1 MDTVYGV
8 GESEYTFLRNEE
20 AKVLGLPRLPWVGR
34 LEVSGGGGVV
44 HGDDDGAAPST
55 RCNVAWRSPGPSLRR
70 LAVLPVWSKREYI
83 SPPIIIPI
91 LYTYTYIFGV
101 SYSGNEPA
109 AAAAAAAIFTKCCSS
124 TKREIAAAP
133 S

>member
-55 RCNVAWRSPGPSLRR
+55 L
-70 LAVLPVWSKREYI
+70 L
-83 SPPIIIPI
+83 
-91 LYTYTYIFGV
+91 FG
-101 SYSGNEPA
+101 A
-109 AAAAAAAIFTKCCSS
+109 
-124 TKREIAAAP
+124 R
-133 S
+133 